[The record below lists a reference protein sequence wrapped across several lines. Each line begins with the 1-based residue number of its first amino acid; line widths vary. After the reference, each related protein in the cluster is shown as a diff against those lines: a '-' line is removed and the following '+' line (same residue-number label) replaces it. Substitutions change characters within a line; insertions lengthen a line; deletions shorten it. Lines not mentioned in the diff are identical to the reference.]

1 MGGTM
6 GKNKIGILAAVIVIV
21 CAVVFGG
28 IYLTRNLGKSDKVI
42 SQESALSSLEKM
54 VNKISPDTAAP
65 VKSPVEFDDA
75 EDEAAELPDID
86 TCEIGTPASSS
97 LYAEIYSSPEK
108 AGTGTDAW
116 LCEMAE
122 DFNRQGFTVND
133 QEVSIQVRKVN
144 SGQALDYIAT
154 GKAVPDGFSPSSML
168 WVDML
173 NAKGVETDVITER
186 MVGNV
191 AGILLSDDT
200 YKKITEKYGSVDL
213 KAITEATEA
222 GEFTM
227 GYTNPF
233 ASSAGLNFL
242 VCTLER
248 YDKSNPL
255 SETAVDG
262 FRKFQENVPFVALT
276 TMQMREAAER
286 GTLDGFIL
294 EYQSYKNDSALS
306 RNYKFTPFGYRHDNP
321 LVSVGETSPEK
332 KEILQKFAEFCSSE
346 EAVKRADEFGFN
358 GMEDYVCEYDTV
370 SGDVLVDAQKLYK
383 VNKDNGKPV
392 IGVFVTDTSGS
403 MAGAPLNALE
413 ESLINSMKYINA
425 DNYIGLVSYSDDVT
439 IEVPIGKFDLNQQS
453 LFKGA
458 VENLYASGGT
468 ATFDGICVAMD
479 MINKALEENPGAK
492 PMIFVLSDGETNSG
506 YSLNDIR
513 NVLSGLKIPV
523 YTIGY
528 NADLAALQSISA
540 VNEAASIDASTDDV
554 VYQLKNLFNANM

>member
-1 MGGTM
+1 
-6 GKNKIGILAAVIVIV
+6 
-21 CAVVFGG
+21 
-28 IYLTRNLGKSDKVI
+28 
-42 SQESALSSLEKM
+42 
-54 VNKISPDTAAP
+54 
-65 VKSPVEFDDA
+65 
-75 EDEAAELPDID
+75 
-86 TCEIGTPASSS
+86 
-97 LYAEIYSSPEK
+97 
-108 AGTGTDAW
+108 
-116 LCEMAE
+116 
-122 DFNRQGFTVND
+122 
-133 QEVSIQVRKVN
+133 
-144 SGQALDYIAT
+144 
-154 GKAVPDGFSPSSML
+154 ML

-173 NAKGVETDVITER
+173 NAKGVETDVIAER

-191 AGILLSDDT
+191 AGILLSDAT

-248 YDKSNPL
+248 YDKDNPL
-255 SETAVDG
+255 SDTAVEG

-332 KEILQKFAEFCSSE
+332 TEILQKFAEFCSSQ
-346 EAVKRADEFGFN
+346 EAVERADEYGFN

-403 MAGAPLNALE
+403 MAGAPLNALQ

-439 IEVPIGKFDLNQQS
+439 IELPIGQFDLNQQS

-458 VENLYASGGT
+458 VENLYATGGT